1 MGKTRRVFT
10 PEFKQEAVRQV
21 TELGRP
27 ISQVARELELRPEQL
42 RVWKH
47 QLVARGAVAA
57 PVRVETAEEEVRLQF
72 DDDGRGFDPA
82 ARSEGYGLLGM
93 RERVG
98 AMGGR
103 MEVES
108 SRGLGT
114 TVLIC
119 LPLSIDP
126 VSGPN

>member
-1 MGKTRRVFT
+1 MLRHAQASSVNATLRFG
-10 PEFKQEAVRQV
+10 EQE
-21 TELGRP
+21 
-27 ISQVARELELRPEQL
+27 
-42 RVWKH
+42 VW
-47 QLVARGAVAA
+47 
-57 PVRVETAEEEVRLQF
+57 LQF

-98 AMGGR
+98 AMGGQ

-114 TVLIC
+114 TVSIC
-119 LPLSIDP
+119 LPLTTIPASE
-126 VSGPN
+126 PN